1 MLSMIGKLLERLMA
15 TRMAPI
21 FHDLALSSD
30 RKYGFRPGRS
40 TVDAITKFR
49 EKVKLMGEQK
59 YVLAIALNISGAF
72 DNVLWPNVLHEL
84 KRRSCP
90 GNLYRMTK
98 SYFSGRTVQINEKN
112 DAVSE
117 PVTKGCR
124 GRYWVQVSGTLY
136 SMTCWP
142 R

>member
-1 MLSMIGKLLERLMA
+1 M
-15 TRMAPI
+15 
-21 FHDLALSSD
+21 
-30 RKYGFRPGRS
+30 
-40 TVDAITKFR
+40 DAITKFR
-49 EKVKLMGEQK
+49 GKVKQMGEQQ
-59 YVLAIALNISGAF
+59 YVLAIALYISGAF

-124 GRYWVQVSGTLY
+124 DRY
-136 SMTCWP
+136 
-142 R
+142 